1 MPAITRTARSYREL
15 MRPIPGGRHQPPA
28 PDSCNE
34 VSPVTSSATPKAPAQ
49 PAWPRDFDIRAR
61 YAEQQELLQP
71 APPPQPSPAH
81 P

>member
-1 MPAITRTARSYREL
+1 MPAIAPVERSYKVL
-15 MRPIPGGRHQPPA
+15 ARPIPGECPPFA

-34 VSPVTSSATPKAPAQ
+34 VSPVTSSATPEAPAQ
-49 PAWPRDFDIRAR
+49 PTWPRDFDIRAR

>member
-1 MPAITRTARSYREL
+1 MPAIAPMGRSYREL
-15 MRPIPGGRHQPPA
+15 MHPTRRMPPFA

>member
-1 MPAITRTARSYREL
+1 M
-15 MRPIPGGRHQPPA
+15 
-28 PDSCNE
+28 
-34 VSPVTSSATPKAPAQ
+34 TSSATPKARPAQ

-71 APPPQPSPAH
+71 LQPPQPAKH

>member
-1 MPAITRTARSYREL
+1 VERSDTHQTQHHNTTTPGEHCPTAR
-15 MRPIPGGRHQPPA
+15 Q

-71 APPPQPSPAH
+71 PQPAKH